1 MRIQIAVFNHLLN
14 QQPAVRAELAAF
26 AGRRIGITLPPLTVR
41 GVINEQGWLAAC
53 AGEPE
58 ATLRLSHAA
67 ALAAASGRDP
77 ALRDVS
83 LEGDAELGSAV
94 GRLLARMRWDAG
106 EDLSRVMGDVAA
118 NRLQRMAR
126 ASLGF
131 KGEIAWRLLENWIE
145 HLREEA
151 PLLASRQ
158 AVGRFVGAV
167 DSLRDDVARSEK
179 RLQRLEAALSE
190 PKE

>member
-14 QQPAVRAELAAF
+14 QQPAVRAELAAH
-26 AGRRIGITLPPLTVR
+26 AGRRVGIVLAPLTVR
-41 GVINEQGWLAAC
+41 GVITDDGWLAAC
-53 AGEPE
+53 EGEPE
-58 ATLRLSHAA
+58 AVIRLQHAA
-67 ALAAASGRDP
+67 ALAAVSGRDP
-77 ALRDVS
+77 ALSDVS
-83 LEGDAELGSAV
+83 LEGDAELAAAI
-94 GRLLARMRWDAG
+94 GRLIARLRWDAG

-118 NRLQRMAR
+118 NRLQRVAR

-131 KGEIAWRLLENWIE
+131 KGEIAWRLLENWVE

-151 PLLASRQ
+151 PMLASRQ
-158 AVGRFVGAV
+158 AVGSYLRAV

-179 RLQRLEAALSE
+179 RLARLEAVLVK

>member
-14 QQPAVRAELAAF
+14 QQPAVRAALAAH
-26 AGRRIGITLPPLTVR
+26 AGRRVGVVLAPLTVR
-41 GVINEQGWLAAC
+41 GVLTDEGWLAAC

-58 ATLRLSHAA
+58 ATIRLNHAA

-77 ALRDVS
+77 ALRDVV
-83 LEGDAELGSAV
+83 LEGDAELAAAV
-94 GRLLARMRWDAG
+94 GRLLARLRWDAG
-106 EDLSRVMGDVAA
+106 EDLSRIMGDVAA
-118 NRLQRMAR
+118 NRLQRVAR

>member
-14 QQPAVRAELAAF
+14 QQPAVRAELAAH
-26 AGRRIGITLPPLTVR
+26 AGRRVGIALAPLTVR
-41 GVINEQGWLAAC
+41 GVITDDGWLAAC
-53 AGEPE
+53 EGEPE
-58 ATLRLSHAA
+58 AVIRLQHAA
-67 ALAAASGRDP
+67 ALAAVSGRDP
-77 ALRDVS
+77 ALSDVS
-83 LEGDAELGSAV
+83 LEGDAELAAAI
-94 GRLLARMRWDAG
+94 GRLIARLRWDAG

-118 NRLQRMAR
+118 NRLQRVAR

-131 KGEIAWRLLENWIE
+131 KGEIAWRLLENWVE

-151 PLLASRQ
+151 PMLASRQ
-158 AVGRFVGAV
+158 AVGSYLRAV

-179 RLQRLEAALSE
+179 RLARLEAVLVK

>member
-14 QQPAVRAELAAF
+14 QQPAVRAELAVH
-26 AGRRIGITLPPLTVR
+26 AGRRIGIVLPPLTVR
-41 GVINEQGWLAAC
+41 GVINDQGWLAAC

-58 ATLRLSHAA
+58 ATIRLSHAA
-67 ALAAASGRDP
+67 ALAAVSGRDP
-77 ALRDVS
+77 ALRDVV

-94 GRLLARMRWDAG
+94 GRLLARLRWDAG

-118 NRLQRMAR
+118 NRLQGVAR

-158 AVGRFVGAV
+158 AVGRYVGAV

>member
-14 QQPAVRAELAAF
+14 QQPAVRAALAAH
-26 AGRRIGITLPPLTVR
+26 AGRRVGVVLAPLTVR
-41 GVINEQGWLAAC
+41 GVITEEGWLAAC
-53 AGEPE
+53 EGEPE
-58 ATLRLSHAA
+58 ATIRLQHAA
-67 ALAAASGRDP
+67 ALAAVSGRDP
-77 ALRDVS
+77 ALSDVS
-83 LEGDAELGSAV
+83 LEGDAELAAAI
-94 GRLLARMRWDAG
+94 GRLIARLRWDAG

-118 NRLQRMAR
+118 NRLQRVAR

-131 KGEIAWRLLENWIE
+131 KGEIAWRLLENWVE

-151 PLLASRQ
+151 PMLASRQ
-158 AVGRFVGAV
+158 AVGSYLRAV

-179 RLQRLEAALSE
+179 RLARLEAVLVK

>member
-14 QQPAVRAELAAF
+14 QQPAVRAELAAHV
-26 AGRRIGITLPPLTVR
+26 GRRVGIVLAPLTVR
-41 GVINEQGWLAAC
+41 GVITDEGWLAAC

-58 ATLRLSHAA
+58 ATIRLQHAA
-67 ALAAASGRDP
+67 ALAAVSGRDP
-77 ALRDVS
+77 ALSDVS
-83 LEGDAELGSAV
+83 LEGDTELAAAI
-94 GRLLARMRWDAG
+94 GRLIARLRWDAG

-118 NRLQRMAR
+118 NRLQRVAR

-131 KGEIAWRLLENWIE
+131 KGEIAWRLLENWVE

-151 PLLASRQ
+151 PMLASRQ
-158 AVGRFVGAV
+158 AVASYLRAV

-179 RLQRLEAALSE
+179 RLARLEAALVQ